1 MNHFTKKNLFALLA
15 GVCFLFALCAGLL
28 FVSGERPAL
37 YAVQRQCGI

>member
-28 FVSGERPAL
+28 FVSGERQGA
-37 YAVQRQCGI
+37 AGTAGTA